1 VARHAFT
8 TDLGID
14 FKLAENISVD
24 ASYLGQF
31 ASGVQDQ
38 GARMSLTVT
47 F

>member
-1 VARHAFT
+1 VARHALA

-14 FKLAENISVD
+14 FKLAKNVSVD

-31 ASGVQDQ
+31 ASGARDQ
-38 GARMSLTVT
+38 GARMTLNVS